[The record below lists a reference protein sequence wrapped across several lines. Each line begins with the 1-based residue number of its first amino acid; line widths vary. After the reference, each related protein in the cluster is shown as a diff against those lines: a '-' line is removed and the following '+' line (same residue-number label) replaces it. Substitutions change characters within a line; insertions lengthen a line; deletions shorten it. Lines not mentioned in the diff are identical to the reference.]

1 MAEYSDYRSIKEY
14 KSSSEAQKD
23 RERIPLDAVHWWSE
37 QEPEVRA
44 RLFISHC
51 QGLKA
56 DSTRREAANVR
67 HARLYENVEVNSLT
81 GVDYATATVRQA
93 ILGTGVVTL
102 NVVAACEDTLAAKIA
117 KNKPRPMFLTSGA
130 SWKKQMQARRL
141 DKWNRGL
148 FYKLKVYE
156 EAKSVWYDAMTFG
169 TGFYFLTADP
179 DNPGKLWGERVL
191 PSEMFV
197 DDSDGKYGTPRQI
210 VRRRIVPREVAVAT
224 WPEHADH
231 IYAAKP
237 PADEQLSNQARS
249 PMVEVFD
256 GWHLP
261 SRQGADDGCHIVA
274 IQGCQLS
281 YEPWVIDQFPF
292 CTLRFKKRIV
302 GFWGKGVAET
312 LTGIQV
318 ELNRLTQSI
327 AKQLRRKGRGRIFL
341 EYGSKV
347 DPNHLTNDV
356 GDIVY
361 FRGKPPIVD
370 NQNAVAPEEFQQV
383 DRLYQRAF
391 QEVGVS
397 ELSASAKKPSGL
409 DAAVALR
416 EYSDIESERFALSH
430 QGWEN
435 FFIEVT
441 TLAIKLI
448 TKQYKWGS
456 YKVPA
461 PGRRN
466 FVEVDWKDI
475 NLEADDFMMQLWP
488 VSGLPQTPA
497 AKYERVMEMLN
508 DQMVSKPIA
517 QRLLDFPD
525 IETEENLANAALDD
539 ADATISAI
547 LDEEEPKY
555 ETLQVYQNIQLILE
569 RATAWY
575 LYARHFPDIEEKRLK
590 LLRQLIDDASS
601 MVAALTQPPPG
612 APGMAPEATGVAGAP
627 QPPGGGASIINTNN
641 QMAPG
646 PVPAVPPVIA

>member
-1 MAEYSDYRSIKEY
+1 MARASDISDVKEY
-14 KSSSEAQKD
+14 ASSSEAEKD
-23 RERIPLDAVHWWSE
+23 RLRVPQDSVHWWAEKDSE
-37 QEPEVRA
+37 TRA
-44 RLFISHC
+44 KLFIGHC

-67 HARLYENVEVNSLT
+67 HARLYENIELNSLT

-93 ILGTGVVTL
+93 ILGTGVMTM

-141 DKWNRGL
+141 DKWSRGL
-148 FYKLKVYE
+148 FYQTKVYE
-156 EAKSVWYDAMTFG
+156 EAKTVWYDAMTFG
-169 TGFYFLTADP
+169 TGFYYMCADP

-197 DDSDGKYGTPRQI
+197 DDSDGKYGTPRQL
-210 VRRRIVPREVAVAT
+210 VRRRVVPREVAVAM
-224 WPEHADH
+224 WPEHADA
-231 IYAAKP
+231 IYASRP

-249 PMVEVFD
+249 PMVEVLE

-261 SRQGADDGCHIVA
+261 SKKGADDGCRIVA
-274 IQGCQLS
+274 ILGCELE

-292 CTLRFKKRIV
+292 CFLRFKKRIV

-327 AKQLRRKGRGRIFL
+327 AKQLRRKGRGRL
-341 EYGSKV
+341 YVEYGSKV
-347 DPNHLTNDV
+347 DVNHLTNDV
-356 GDIVY
+356 ADIVY
-361 FRGKPPIVD
+361 YRGKPPIVD
-370 NQNAVAPEEFQQV
+370 NSNAVAPEEFMQV

-435 FFIEVT
+435 FFIEVV

-448 TKQYKWGS
+448 TQQYKWGS

-475 NLEADDFMMQLWP
+475 DLSVDDYMMQLWP

-508 DQMVSKPIA
+508 DGMVSKPIA

-539 ADATISAI
+539 ADATISSI
-547 LDEEEPKY
+547 LDEDKPKY
-555 ETLQVYQNIQLILE
+555 ETIEHYQNVQLLLE

-575 LYARHFPDIEEKRLK
+575 LYAKHFPDIEPERLRM
-590 LLRQLIDDASS
+590 LRQLIDDASG
-601 MVAALTQPPPG
+601 MVAALTMPPPG
-612 APGMAPEATGVAGAP
+612 APGMAPGAAGPEAP
-627 QPPGGGASIINTNN
+627 PPPGGGTFVNNNT
-641 QMAPG
+641 QMAP
-646 PVPAVPPVIA
+646 PPAPAVPPVIA